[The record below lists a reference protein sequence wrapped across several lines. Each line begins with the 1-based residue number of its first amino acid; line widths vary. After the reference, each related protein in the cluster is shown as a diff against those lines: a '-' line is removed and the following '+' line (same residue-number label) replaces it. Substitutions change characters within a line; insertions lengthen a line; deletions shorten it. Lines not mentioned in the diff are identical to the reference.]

1 MIKIRTPSRIHI
13 TLIDLNGALGRVDG
27 GIGIT
32 LDRPSFILSA
42 EEADE
47 VIVEGDSALC
57 ERVRMSAEMIA
68 GRDRGAR
75 ITIEEDIPS
84 HVGLGSGTQAS
95 LAAGMAVNLLYD
107 LGLSVR
113 EMAKMVRRGGTSGIG
128 VAAFE
133 GGGFILDGGH
143 KFKGKGFKPSA
154 VSHAPPPPVLI
165 HHDFPDWDIVLAIPG
180 LQGASG
186 ASEVDIFQRECP
198 IPLSDVQAVS
208 HVILMELLP
217 ALFEED
223 LMTFGSAINRIQDI
237 GFKRREIELQ
247 PIAREIMDVMLQNG
261 AAGAGMSSF
270 GPLVYGIADQPSGL
284 RDAVEEYLKTSIGG
298 DVMTVRARNTGASI
312 KFI

>member
-1 MIKIRTPSRIHI
+1 MIEIRTPSRIHI

-32 LDRPSFILSA
+32 LDQPSLVLSA

-57 ERVRMSAEMIA
+57 ERVRMCAEVIA
-68 GRDRGAR
+68 GRDRGAH

-107 LGLSVR
+107 LRLSVR
-113 EMAKMVRRGGTSGIG
+113 EMARMIKRGGTSGIG

-133 GGGFILDGGH
+133 KGGFILDGGH
-143 KFKGKGFKPSA
+143 EFDEEGFKPSA

-165 HHDFPDWDIVLAIPG
+165 RHDFPDWDIVLVIPK

-186 ASEVDIFQRECP
+186 AREVDIFQKECP

-223 LMTFGSAINRIQDI
+223 LTTFGSAINRIQCI
-237 GFKRREIELQ
+237 GFKRKEIELQ
-247 PIAREIMDVMLQNG
+247 PIVREIMDVMLQNG

-270 GPLVYGIADQPSGL
+270 GPLVYGITDQPSGL
-284 RDAVEEYLKTSIGG
+284 RDAVMEHLETGIGG
-298 DVMTVRARNTGASI
+298 NVMTVRARNAGASI
-312 KFI
+312 KLI